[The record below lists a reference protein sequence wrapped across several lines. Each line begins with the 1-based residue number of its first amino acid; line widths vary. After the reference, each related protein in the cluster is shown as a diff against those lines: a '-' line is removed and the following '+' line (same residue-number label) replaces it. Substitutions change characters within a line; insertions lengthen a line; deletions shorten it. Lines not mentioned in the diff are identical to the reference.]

1 MVSTPLKSPD
11 RLLVIKKQYDMSLM
25 RFSLPVH
32 STSIFFHSS
41 SLLVL
46 DNLSC
51 ILSLIGHSPIQVFQF
66 SKVSFLNQGIIQ
78 PFPTLWDII

>member
-11 RLLVIKKQYDMSLM
+11 YLLVIKKQYDMSLM

-32 STSIFFHSS
+32 SMSIFFHSS

-46 DNLSC
+46 DNISG
-51 ILSLIGHSPIQVFQF
+51 ILSLIGYSPIQVFQF
-66 SKVSFLNQGIIQ
+66 SKVSFLDQGIIQ
-78 PFPTLWDII
+78 PFPTL